1 MASTEALLRDL
12 IAALHR
18 AYTDPADD
26 APLSTADG
34 RAAAY
39 ARLRDRGFTRK
50 QAAWQ
55 VGVGLETARRY
66 EHRLRE
72 APVSRETA
80 GSG

>member
-1 MASTEALLRDL
+1 MATTDALLRDL

-26 APLSTADG
+26 DPLSTADG

-66 EHRLRE
+66 EHRLRDL
-72 APVSRETA
+72 VSRETA
-80 GSG
+80 DTG